1 VVGSPLEGQSTP
13 AGAGTPPLASDAP
26 DEWRRRTFDD
36 FIRSR
41 SPGLDAARLILAFLV
56 LVSHTWP
63 LGGFGREPRSPLSPD
78 LTLGGFAVA
87 GFFAISGML
96 VGRSA
101 VSRPTAA
108 FARARAARIAP
119 AFWTALVVGAFVVA
133 PLGWYHAHDSLSG
146 FLTIDPG
153 GPVTHVLRGA
163 LFPIEFPYGITSVF
177 VTDTP
182 YGIATGTS
190 YVNGSLWTLPHE
202 VRCYLV
208 IGVVAVIARRWGG
221 RRAVLGAWLVVALV
235 AIAYWKRRGPTG
247 FVLDDYV
254 GAQLVMFLFVFLS
267 GAVVGLW
274 AERVRLFGLL
284 PLVALAVAL
293 AAGHASSAP
302 DGEANFL
309 AEHVGG
315 AALVLIIPPIAA
327 ALEPLGRLLRGN
339 DVSYGLYLYAWP
351 VQQLIAM
358 YWAPDQAL
366 TFVVASTV
374 CTIPLAAASWWW
386 IERPVMRRW
395 RRP

>member
-1 VVGSPLEGQSTP
+1 MVGSPLEGQSTP
-13 AGAGTPPLASDAP
+13 AGAGTAPLAADTP
-26 DEWRRRTFDD
+26 DDWRRRTFDD

-41 SPGLDAARLILAFLV
+41 SPGLDAVRLILAFLV

-101 VSRPTAA
+101 LSRPTAA

-119 AFWTALVVGAFVVA
+119 AFWTALLVGAFVVA
-133 PLGWYHAHDSLSG
+133 PLGWYHAHDTLSG
-146 FLTIDPG
+146 FLTIEPG

-163 LFPIEFPYGITSVF
+163 LFPIDFPYGITSVF
-177 VTDTP
+177 VNDTP
-182 YGIATGTS
+182 FGRSTGS
-190 YVNGSLWTLPHE
+190 SFVNGSLWTLPHE
-202 VRCYLV
+202 MRCYLV

-221 RRAVLGAWLVVALV
+221 RRAVVAAWLVVAVLAV
-235 AIAYWKRRGPTG
+235 AYWKRGGPTG

-274 AERVRLFGLL
+274 ADRVRLFGVL
-284 PLVALAVAL
+284 PLVALAMAL
-293 AAGHASSAP
+293 LAGHSSV
-302 DGEANFL
+302 FL
-309 AEHVGG
+309 AEHVSG
-315 AALVLIIPPIAA
+315 AALALVLPPIAA

-358 YWAPDQAL
+358 SWAPGGAA
-366 TFVVASTV
+366 TFVITSTA
-374 CTIPLAAASWWW
+374 CTLPLAAASWFLV
-386 IERPVMRRW
+386 ERPVMQRW
-395 RRP
+395 RRA